1 MAKAIFNPKEWLLAN
16 KQWSDRWKDP
26 DTGIR
31 GCGFYIVDQGLSTST
46 KTPDGNWLV
55 TIKNVPEEQ
64 RPDTIMVQLTGG
76 KATYEQV
83 PEKVYIST
91 DTGKIMRVD
100 DHKKQLAKTP
110 TLPTEVA
117 EQPMLD

>member
-1 MAKAIFNPKEWLLAN
+1 MAKSIFIPKEWLLAS

-26 DTGIR
+26 NTGIR

-76 KATYEQV
+76 KAIFEQA
-83 PEKVYIST
+83 PKEVYINVE
-91 DTGKIMRVD
+91 DGKIMLPV

-110 TLPTEVA
+110 TLPTEIA
-117 EQPMLD
+117 EQPNA